1 MCHLVEN
8 SLIDRQINTNSKAS
22 NVTLIED
29 YLLLKLCPLVET
41 LQLNPTFCFSDIES
55 VNL

>member
-22 NVTLIED
+22 NITLIED
-29 YLLLKLCPLVET
+29 YLLAKIV
-41 LQLNPTFCFSDIES
+41 SS
-55 VNL
+55 S